1 MKSALI
7 SVVVLSLSGTLAFQA
22 NRVAPAL
29 VKPSD
34 LVLSIEAVGSMPGPS
49 NAASPV
55 VAGKDLLLVDQ
66 AGSIYRWA
74 GSSPQSLLSP
84 RTAPAGLKLLGR
96 ESVLSVAANEAGTVL
111 YVVFTASSAPRGVPS
126 RKSTR
131 PGADAWQ
138 VFYTF
143 DYANGALSNP
153 KPFAALEMRSDGHT
167 GGGLAALADG
177 SVLFA
182 TGDNGDAG
190 EDGRTWAQDPTSHI
204 GKILRIYPADGR
216 MTVVAVGVRNVQR
229 LSIAPR
235 EGEAW
240 LDFVDMGGSVAEEFN
255 SVRLTDL
262 LQDGQMKNF
271 GWGRHADGRA
281 REGTFHVDAGGAAQ
295 RAIGTDERGFVRP
308 IAEFGREGAAEFGA
322 SGPVS
327 SDVSFRRISALMAD
341 LSGGGVF
348 AITGSRTARGQD
360 VFRVGLRDSTA
371 KAVTLKQLARDARPD
386 PRFFNFPDGS
396 AGVLLEQTGEF
407 FRLTEVREGTGGASG
422 SVARD
427 GFLDSNGV
435 RIHYVEQG
443 SGPAVILIHELDG
456 GIRTWIESG
465 IFQDLARDHR
475 VVAIDAR
482 GHGLSDK
489 PHEPAAYG
497 SEMARDLSRLMDH
510 LSIPRAHIV
519 GYSMGA
525 EVLTML
531 LVSEPARVTSASLI
545 AGAGRFRA
553 KPTDDQHME
562 EEALEFVNFGVSPK
576 LFLEQMPEGTPDP
589 TTEELKAA
597 HAATLADPGRDTQ
610 ALAAFSRARP
620 ARRVTS
626 QQIAAVRV
634 PTIGIAGT
642 ADPDLDEL
650 RALVALRPDVTLI
663 TVKDAMHAGRTG
675 VLRQAECLAA
685 LRTFLVA
692 HVSRPAVTISPH
704 AADKRS
710 GWRTGVNSSG

>member
-1 MKSALI
+1 MKPAII
-7 SVVVLSLSGTLAFQA
+7 SVFVVGLSVSPLAFQA
-22 NRVAPAL
+22 SRIGPAPI
-29 VKPSD
+29 KPSD
-34 LVLSIEAVGSMPGPS
+34 LVVSIESVGRMPQAT

-55 VAGKDLLLVDQ
+55 VVGKDLLLVDQ
-66 AGSIYRWA
+66 AGSIYRWD
-74 GSSPQSLLSP
+74 GSTPQPLLSS
-84 RTAPAGLKLLGR
+84 RTAPAALKLVGS
-96 ESVLSVAANEAGTVL
+96 EAVLNVAANEAGNVV
-111 YVVFTASSAPRGVPS
+111 YVVFTATSAPRGVPS

-138 VFYTF
+138 VFYKYDF
-143 DYANGALSNP
+143 AGGALSNA
-153 KPFAALEMRSDGHT
+153 KAFAALEVRSDGHT

-190 EDGRTWAQDPTSHI
+190 EDGRAWAQDPSSHL
-204 GKILRIYPADGR
+204 GKILRIYPGDGR
-216 MTVVAVGVRNVQR
+216 MTVVAAGVRNVQR
-229 LSIAPR
+229 LSIGPR
-235 EGEAW
+235 EGEVW

-255 SVRLTDL
+255 SIRLTDL

-281 REGTFHVDAGGAAQ
+281 REGSFHIDAGGAAQ
-295 RAIGTDERGFVRP
+295 RAIGMDEPGFVRP
-308 IAEFGREGAAEFGA
+308 VAEFGREGAAAFGA

-341 LSGGGVF
+341 LPGGGVF
-348 AITGSRTARGQD
+348 AITGSRAVRGQD
-360 VFRVGLRDSTA
+360 VFRVALRDSGA

-386 PRFFNFPDGS
+386 PRFFNFPDGT

-407 FRLTEVREGTGGASG
+407 FRLTEARESSAPVP
-422 SVARD
+422 VARD
-427 GFLDSNGV
+427 GFFDSNGV

-456 GIRTWIESG
+456 GIRTWTESG

-475 VVAIDAR
+475 VVALDVR
-482 GHGLSDK
+482 GHGLSGK
-489 PHEPAAYG
+489 PRDPAAYG
-497 SEMARDLSRLMDH
+497 IEMARDVSRLMDH

-531 LVSEPARVTSASLI
+531 LVSEPARVASASLI

-562 EEALEFVNFGVSPK
+562 EEALEFVNFGVSPT
-576 LFLEQMPEGTPDP
+576 LFLEQTPEGTPEP
-589 TTEELKAA
+589 TVDELKAA
-597 HAATLADPGRDTQ
+597 LASTIADPGRDTR

-626 QQIAAVRV
+626 EQIAAVRV

-642 ADPDLDEL
+642 ADPDVDEL

-663 TVKDAMHAGRTG
+663 VVKGAMHAGRTG
-675 VLRQAECLAA
+675 VLRHAECLAG
-685 LRTFLVA
+685 LRAFLAA
-692 HVSRPAVTISPH
+692 HPS
-704 AADKRS
+704 
-710 GWRTGVNSSG
+710 NQ